1 MALDPLA
8 QFSDHSEDIVK
19 LIPPFVFDKTDA
31 DRFIEPS
38 DRVLEEVH
46 KFPRPV
52 RNVGFSLG
60 ESDPAIGGAG
70 VPKDGQ

>member
-1 MALDPLA
+1 MALDLLVQA
-8 QFSDHSEDIVK
+8 TEHRQDVVK
-19 LIPPFVFDKTDA
+19 LISSLVFDKTDA

-46 KFPRPV
+46 KFPGPM

-60 ESDPAIGGAG
+60 EGGPAIGGAG